1 MRYSGTNPARRRDV
15 SEGETRQRKKPEK
28 RKVGRSLVNRSHLE
42 GLRRAWAEKDLVL
55 FLGAGV

>member
-1 MRYSGTNPARRRDV
+1 V
-15 SEGETRQRKKPEK
+15 GEERARKKPREK
-28 RKVGRSLVNRSHLE
+28 RQIGRSLVNRSDLE